1 MQNILTQYLRHPAP
15 RLKFLVLISQK
26 NFWEI
31 HTFCVKQCKEKMQNE
46 LSMFTKNFIPK
57 RDDRRDDKVVTFEKL
72 LFLLSFKNVPVLLNI
87 KYKVLGA

>member
-1 MQNILTQYLRHPAP
+1 
-15 RLKFLVLISQK
+15 
-26 NFWEI
+26 
-31 HTFCVKQCKEKMQNE
+31 
-46 LSMFTKNFIPK
+46 MFTKNFISK